1 MVSVPAVEISAA
13 RLVSVRLATSAERTA
28 ASLVPAMWMVTEVRV
43 PSAVATAD
51 GAGGGR
57 AGGRGRGAGG
67 AGDGERVGV
76 GRAGGKLVVR
86 RAGRVGPGAGA
97 VDREGAVGAGGGG
110 LGDEGRRAV
119 DVADGERAGGGNIGG
134 QVGLGQVLRGG
145 REDRGVVGAED
156 VDGDRGQRAVG
167 AGARDR
173 GGVGRA
179 GGKLVVRRAGR
190 VGPGAGGVDREAAVG
205 AGGGGLGDEARRA
218 VDVADGERAG
228 GGNIGGQVGLGQ
240 VGHVG
245 REDRGVVG
253 AGDVDGDRGQGAVGA
268 GDG

>member
-1 MVSVPAVEISAA
+1 GAEDVDGDRGQRAV
-13 RLVSVRLATSAERTA
+13 
-28 ASLVPAMWMVTEVRV
+28 
-43 PSAVATAD
+43 
-51 GAGGGR
+51 
-57 AGGRGRGAGG
+57 G
-67 AGDGERVGV
+67 AGDRERVAV

-86 RAGRVGPGAGA
+86 RARRVGPGAGA

-134 QVGLGQVLRGG
+134 QVGLGQALRVPYAALF
-145 REDRGVVGAED
+145 RAGAED

-167 AGARDR
+167 AGDR
-173 GGVGRA
+173 ERVAVGRA
-179 GGKLVVRRAGR
+179 GGKLVVRRARREIGRASCRDR
-190 VGPGAGGVDREAAVG
+190 VGAVG
-205 AGGGGLGDEARRA
+205 AGGGGLGDEGRRA

-240 VGHVG
+240 GLRVG

-253 AGDVDGDRGQGAVGA
+253 GGEGVV
-268 GDG
+268 